1 MEITQFYV
9 PKSNMKLKLFKNISN
24 NFVDTKDLLE
34 LSNQRKDNPFPAGI
48 WDCAKGN
55 YGYCALLEFASI
67 ADYSNEEILWEMKNM
82 YTSLEAIR
90 DFEFKPSN
98 IDQRCTSIDC
108 EQRQKIVFLRLV
120 EKWPIRSIAVK
131 IHVDEDIINE
141 VLSDFMD
148 NLKQAKTRSQAYKLQ
163 QKIIRVQNDEEE
175 IKKWVQAL
183 QDQKYT
189 ISQIRNSINRYKE
202 VQHKVSYYRIRKTLK
217 NIMGLTY
224 KKATI
229 VNKVMK
235 QADRKRRFFEA
246 AKIQMYLEKK
256 NTEIIFID
264 ESSVN
269 ARS

>member
-1 MEITQFYV
+1 M
-9 PKSNMKLKLFKNISN
+9 
-24 NFVDTKDLLE
+24 VD
-34 LSNQRKDNPFPAGI
+34 
-48 WDCAKGN
+48 
-55 YGYCALLEFASI
+55 
-67 ADYSNEEILWEMKNM
+67 
-82 YTSLEAIR
+82 
-90 DFEFKPSN
+90 
-98 IDQRCTSIDC
+98 
-108 EQRQKIVFLRLV
+108 
-120 EKWPIRSIAVK
+120 KWPIRSIAVK
-131 IHVDEDIINE
+131 THVDEDIINE

-202 VQHKVSYYRIRKTLK
+202 DQHKVSYYRIRKTLK
-217 NIMGLTY
+217 NIMELTY